1 MTITKERKDNNA
13 ETAHLHFVL
22 SQVEVN
28 KAILQIVNEAK
39 SSLFFMSMMS
49 ELSDPALLLALND
62 AVARGVDVEVFHN
75 VNPYVTAPTLK
86 KGQALGFQ
94 FNIIEVPMHGS
105 RVPNF
110 ISTLLGGTYIN
121 PVYTN
126 VTHARFIAN
135 GTHCMFGG
143 VDFYR
148 VCEAKNYVQHAIRID
163 VSTISQQYPCN
174 SIAQHLEELIS
185 EATINHNLHS
195 FSPSKL
201 SCSSSG
207 RISSSSSR
215 ISSSSSSSGSDGGTS
230 CTSNASSALIATT
243 AVDTSA
249 REAILYMVH
258 EAQYHI
264 FIENQYFEHKNI
276 LSSIAQQ
283 QKKHPSLKVVLVG
296 NYEFDRNPYHPGK
309 YFSLFGLSKYGNYSL
324 KKETMAGL
332 RYLREQGCRFEFRI
346 YQGQYTHN
354 KIFITDHGKSIAMGT
369 FNLHRRGLDAGNDY
383 EIGVLLNDNTAEIGV
398 GEEESFG
405 EAKKED
411 RGHILNFAST
421 YIDHVHR
428 ETFVMNEVYKALD

>member
-1 MTITKERKDNNA
+1 MTITKKQKDNA

-39 SSLFFMSMMS
+39 SSLVFMSMMS
-49 ELSDPALLLALND
+49 ELSDPALVLALND
-62 AVARGVDVEVFHN
+62 AVARGVDVKVFHN

-86 KGQALGFQ
+86 KRQALGFQ
-94 FNIIEVPMHGS
+94 FNIIEVPMHGT
-105 RVPNF
+105 RIPNF

-121 PVYTN
+121 PMYTN

-143 VDFYR
+143 VDFNR
-148 VCEAKNYVQHAIRID
+148 VCEAKNYIQHAIRID

-185 EATINHNLHS
+185 EATIKHNLHS

-207 RISSSSSR
+207 RI
-215 ISSSSSSSGSDGGTS
+215 SSSSSSGSDGGTS

-249 REAILYMVH
+249 REAILCMVH
-258 EAQYHI
+258 EAQYQI

-276 LSSIAQQ
+276 LSAIAQQ

-309 YFSLFGLSKYGNYSL
+309 YFSFCGLSKYGNYSL
-324 KKETMAGL
+324 KKETTAGL
-332 RYLREQGCRFEFRI
+332 RYLREQGCRFEFRT

-369 FNLHRRGLDAGNDY
+369 FNLHGRGLDAGNDC

-398 GEEESFG
+398 GEEETFG
-405 EAKKED
+405 EKKKED